1 MVADSPELP
10 GASGRRRLRV
20 VIVGGGVGGLEAVL
34 ALRDLAEE
42 RVEVTLLC
50 PDSEFRY
57 RPASVAVPFGR
68 GQVHRFALLDI
79 AAAAGARVVTGSLAR
94 VDATAQ
100 VAVTDAGERLAYDV
114 LVIACGARRV
124 SVLQGALAFRGE
136 ADVDAVGD
144 LLRQLERGVI
154 TRVAF
159 ALPRGATWA
168 LPLYELA
175 LLTATHVAQKRLPA
189 VSLELVTP
197 EATPLAQFGGEV
209 SATVSQLLADHHIRV
224 HLATYPVRVY
234 PTRLMLAPARTLPI
248 DRVVCMPEARG
259 VAIAGLPHNPDGF
272 LPTDQL
278 GHIPGVAD
286 IYAVGDITTFP
297 LKQGGIAAQQADHV
311 AHQIAKR
318 AGAPLDDP
326 PPLRLHLYG
335 LLLTGTTP
343 LYLHADLTGGRGQ
356 TAATSTAPLWWPG
369 GKIAAR
375 HLGHYLAHAQPTD
388 TTPDE

>member
-10 GASGRRRLRV
+10 SASGRGRLRV
-20 VIVGGGVGGLEAVL
+20 VIVGGGVGALEAML

-42 RVEVTLLC
+42 RVEMTLLS

-57 RPASVAVPFGR
+57 RPTSVAVPFGR

-79 AAAAGARVVTGSLAR
+79 AAAAGARLVTGSLAR
-94 VDATAQ
+94 VEATAHE
-100 VAVTDAGERLAYDV
+100 AVTEAGDRLTYDV
-114 LVIACGARRV
+114 LIIACGARRV

-136 ADVDAVGD
+136 ADADAVRD
-144 LLRQLERGVI
+144 LLRQLEHGAI
-154 TRVAF
+154 KRVAF

-175 LLTATHVAQKRLPA
+175 LLTATHVAEKQLPA

-209 SATVSQLLADHHIRV
+209 SATVSELLADHHIRV
-224 HLATYPVRVY
+224 HLATYPVRAY
-234 PTRLMLAPARTLPI
+234 PTRLMLAPARTLAV

-259 VAIAGLPHNPDGF
+259 IAIAGLPHNPDGF
-272 LPTDQL
+272 LPTDPL
-278 GHIPGVAD
+278 GQIPGVAD

-297 LKQGGIAAQQADHV
+297 VKQGGIAAQQADHV

-318 AGAPLDDP
+318 AGAPIEDP
-326 PPLRLHLYG
+326 PPLRPHLYG
-335 LLLTGTTP
+335 LLLTGKTP
-343 LYLHADLTGGRGQ
+343 LYLHADPTGGRGQ

-375 HLGHYLAHAQPTD
+375 HLGHYLTHAQPTD
-388 TTPDE
+388 TTPDP